1 MPLRANPSRYRRLT
15 QRNRA
20 ASSTETNG
28 SGVRGARPNSL
39 AVITVAGAEIVS
51 ALSRQKLD
59 FKSFRINEPI
69 CSRVSGSH
77 NRRAAAAAAP
87 LCPPVPDSRGI
98 VMIGLSGPL
107 VRDANTRVG
116 CGCCKPLGAASDVKG
131 KESTVGARHAVL
143 ETLYSHA
150 HRIGLDG
157 GSCLL
162 HSSSKGVSLNLFLVA
177 VVCVLA

>member
-1 MPLRANPSRYRRLT
+1 MPLRASPSRYQRLT
-15 QRNRA
+15 QRTRSD
-20 ASSTETNG
+20 SSAETNG

-51 ALSRQKLD
+51 ALS
-59 FKSFRINEPI
+59 
-69 CSRVSGSH
+69 
-77 NRRAAAAAAP
+77 P

-131 KESTVGARHAVL
+131 KESTVRREACCLGDAVL
-143 ETLYSHA
+143 SRTPNWVG
-150 HRIGLDG
+150 RRFMF
-157 GSCLL
+157 
-162 HSSSKGVSLNLFLVA
+162 VTQ
-177 VVCVLA
+177 

>member
-1 MPLRANPSRYRRLT
+1 
-15 QRNRA
+15 
-20 ASSTETNG
+20 
-28 SGVRGARPNSL
+28 
-39 AVITVAGAEIVS
+39 
-51 ALSRQKLD
+51 
-59 FKSFRINEPI
+59 
-69 CSRVSGSH
+69 
-77 NRRAAAAAAP
+77 
-87 LCPPVPDSRGI
+87 
-98 VMIGLSGPL
+98 MIGLSGPL

-162 HSSSKGVSLNLFLVA
+162 HSSSKGVSLRSEEHTSELQSHHDLVCRLLLEKKNQYKRNVRAAFLLCRFRIARALSSRDLELSRRASQQPDRTVRRTGVVPGGVRMHSGRPAA
-177 VVCVLA
+177 V

>member
-1 MPLRANPSRYRRLT
+1 MPLRASPSRYRRLT

-20 ASSTETNG
+20 ASSAETNG

-51 ALSRQKLD
+51 ALS
-59 FKSFRINEPI
+59 
-69 CSRVSGSH
+69 
-77 NRRAAAAAAP
+77 P

-131 KESTVGARHAVL
+131 KESTVCARHAVL

-162 HSSSKGVSLNLFLVA
+162 HSSSPSFRVRLENAPSLSA
-177 VVCVLA
+177 A